1 MSKEVGAFEAK
12 NRLSQLLAEAERGQR
27 IYITRHGKRVA
38 VLLRAGDE
46 DVTESR
52 DADHTLDRIR
62 AFRESA
68 AAGPESLRTLVQEGR
83 HR

>member
-38 VLLRAGDE
+38 VLLRAGE
-46 DVTESR
+46 ELEAQP
-52 DADHTLDRIR
+52 ADSASILRRIH

-68 AAGPESLRTLVQEGR
+68 EPGPESLRELVEEGR
-83 HR
+83 GR